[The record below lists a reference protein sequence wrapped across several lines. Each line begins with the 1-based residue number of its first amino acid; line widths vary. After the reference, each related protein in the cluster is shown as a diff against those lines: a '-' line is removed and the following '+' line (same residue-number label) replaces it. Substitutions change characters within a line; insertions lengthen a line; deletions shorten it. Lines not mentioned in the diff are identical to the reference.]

1 MFIDESSLSP
11 ETKLLYL
18 RQHVSGEA
26 SNLLNGIGYNAD
38 AYEIAKNRLGRRYGG
53 ERRKIG
59 LFLEKIENFETIKP
73 GNAFD
78 LERFSNFLDLL
89 VVNLKESNLEN
100 ELNSGLLYVQ
110 LQKKMN
116 KSLVASFH
124 RWLHEQ
130 NLNGSVMTLRKFIS
144 LESEFEIIAEETDR
158 GFSNSEVDTNFF
170 VSENSELEQQ
180 DYLKCI
186 EGDRGMLC
194 SDSEIKVDKNI
205 FLSCS
210 AKQNKSLFCY
220 ICKKNHEIVECPKF
234 ISSTVEERQK
244 LVMKYGLCFGCIGR
258 GHIKKNCN
266 HGIVCQKCQK
276 NHNTLFP
283 KKNSILPNKLQ
294 LLAELSYTF
303 VSKMIGDT
311 AGSKARPYFAFIF
324 SLFMFVLF
332 CNMFGMIPYTFTVT
346 SHIIVTFML
355 AAFIFIGVT
364 IIGFIKH
371 GFGYLKL
378 FVPSGVPAV
387 LLPLIVV
394 IEIISYL
401 SRPISLS
408 VRLFANMM
416 AGHTMMKVFG
426 GFVIS
431 LGIVGGWLP
440 LSFSVA
446 LTGLE
451 ILVAFLQ
458 AYVFA
463 ILTCIYL
470 NDALNLHH

>member
-1 MFIDESSLSP
+1 MAANPMSQFDV
-11 ETKLLYL
+11 Y
-18 RQHVSGEA
+18 R
-26 SNLLNGIGYNAD
+26 IG
-38 AYEIAKNRLGRRYGG
+38 
-53 ERRKIG
+53 
-59 LFLEKIENFETIKP
+59 P
-73 GNAFD
+73 
-78 LERFSNFLDLL
+78 
-89 VVNLKESNLEN
+89 
-100 ELNSGLLYVQ
+100 
-110 LQKKMN
+110 
-116 KSLVASFH
+116 
-124 RWLHEQ
+124 
-130 NLNGSVMTLRKFIS
+130 
-144 LESEFEIIAEETDR
+144 
-158 GFSNSEVDTNFF
+158 
-170 VSENSELEQQ
+170 
-180 DYLKCI
+180 
-186 EGDRGMLC
+186 
-194 SDSEIKVDKNI
+194 EIKVGAFDISFTN
-205 FLSCS
+205 
-210 AKQNKSLFCY
+210 ASLFM
-220 ICKKNHEIVECPKF
+220 IL
-234 ISSTVEERQK
+234 STVSI
-244 LVMKYGLCFGCIGR
+244 LLIFNLGS
-258 GHIKKNCN
+258 
-266 HGIVCQKCQK
+266 
-276 NHNTLFP
+276 
-283 KKNSILPNKLQ
+283 KKNSILPNKIQ
-294 LLAELSYTF
+294 LIAELSYTF
-303 VSKMIGDT
+303 VSKMISDT
-311 AGSKARPYFAFIF
+311 AGSKAKPYFAFIF

-364 IIGFIKH
+364 VIGFIKL
-371 GFGYLKL
+371 GFGYLNL

-431 LGIVGGWLP
+431 LGVVGGWLP

>member
-1 MFIDESSLSP
+1 MAANPMTQFEVYRIGP
-11 ETKLLYL
+11 E
-18 RQHVSGEA
+18 
-26 SNLLNGIGYNAD
+26 I
-38 AYEIAKNRLGRRYGG
+38 
-53 ERRKIG
+53 KIG
-59 LFLEKIENFETIKP
+59 
-73 GNAFD
+73 AFD
-78 LERFSNFLDLL
+78 ISFTNASLL
-89 VVNLKESNLEN
+89 MV
-100 ELNSGLLYVQ
+100 
-110 LQKKMN
+110 
-116 KSLVASFH
+116 
-124 RWLHEQ
+124 
-130 NLNGSVMTLRKFIS
+130 
-144 LESEFEIIAEETDR
+144 
-158 GFSNSEVDTNFF
+158 
-170 VSENSELEQQ
+170 
-180 DYLKCI
+180 
-186 EGDRGMLC
+186 
-194 SDSEIKVDKNI
+194 
-205 FLSCS
+205 
-210 AKQNKSLFCY
+210 
-220 ICKKNHEIVECPKF
+220 
-234 ISSTVEERQK
+234 ISSIAI
-244 LVMKYGLCFGCIGR
+244 LIIFNLGS
-258 GHIKKNCN
+258 
-266 HGIVCQKCQK
+266 
-276 NHNTLFP
+276 
-283 KKNSILPNKLQ
+283 KKNSILPSKIQ

-303 VSKMIGDT
+303 VSKMISDT
-311 AGSKARPYFAFIF
+311 AGSKAKPYFAFIF

-332 CNMFGMIPYTFTVT
+332 CNMFGMIPYAFTVT
-346 SHIIVTFML
+346 SHIIVTFIL
-355 AAFIFIGVT
+355 ASFIFISVT

-378 FVPSGVPAV
+378 FVPSGVPVV

>member
-1 MFIDESSLSP
+1 MAANPMSQFEV
-11 ETKLLYL
+11 Y
-18 RQHVSGEA
+18 R
-26 SNLLNGIGYNAD
+26 IG
-38 AYEIAKNRLGRRYGG
+38 
-53 ERRKIG
+53 
-59 LFLEKIENFETIKP
+59 P
-73 GNAFD
+73 
-78 LERFSNFLDLL
+78 
-89 VVNLKESNLEN
+89 
-100 ELNSGLLYVQ
+100 
-110 LQKKMN
+110 
-116 KSLVASFH
+116 
-124 RWLHEQ
+124 
-130 NLNGSVMTLRKFIS
+130 
-144 LESEFEIIAEETDR
+144 
-158 GFSNSEVDTNFF
+158 
-170 VSENSELEQQ
+170 
-180 DYLKCI
+180 
-186 EGDRGMLC
+186 
-194 SDSEIKVDKNI
+194 EIKVGVFDISFTN
-205 FLSCS
+205 
-210 AKQNKSLFCY
+210 ASLFM
-220 ICKKNHEIVECPKF
+220 IISIVS
-234 ISSTVEERQK
+234 IL
-244 LVMKYGLCFGCIGR
+244 LVFNLGSKR
-258 GHIKKNCN
+258 
-266 HGIVCQKCQK
+266 
-276 NHNTLFP
+276 
-283 KKNSILPNKLQ
+283 NSVLPNKMQ

-303 VSKMIGDT
+303 VAKMISDT
-311 AGSKARPYFAFIF
+311 AGSKAKPYFAFIF

-346 SHIIVTFML
+346 SHIIVTFIL
-355 AAFIFIGVT
+355 ASFIFIGVT

-431 LGIVGGWLP
+431 LGLVGGWLP